1 MTSCVQDL
9 LPLSAVQY
17 AEAYEIFNR
26 WNVVENGSWKLLIF
40 QEA

>member
-17 AEAYEIFNR
+17 AEAYKIVNR
-26 WNVVENGSWKLLIF
+26 WNGIENGSLESLIF
-40 QEA
+40 QKA

>member
-17 AEAYEIFNR
+17 AEAYKIVNR
-26 WNVVENGSWKLLIF
+26 WNVVEKGSLESLIF
-40 QEA
+40 QEV